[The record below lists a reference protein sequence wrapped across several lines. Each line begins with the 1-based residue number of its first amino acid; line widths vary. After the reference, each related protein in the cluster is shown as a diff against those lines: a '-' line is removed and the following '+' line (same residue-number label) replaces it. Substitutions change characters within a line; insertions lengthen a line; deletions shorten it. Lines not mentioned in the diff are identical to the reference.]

1 MVFRRILSVSLKSFN
16 EVVNREAGVASLDDQ
31 HFHHVFQTFCLD
43 ADPAFPYKRSLTADG
58 LDHTLTLQV
67 PVCLGDRV
75 RVDSQLDGKFA
86 DCRQLVARVQSAESY
101 TIPDQLNDLEVHGYT
116 IIRVHIEFH
125 LHPLLYYYDSTICP
139 DVKSWLRTRGVRS
152 QMYQSPVTVSYTHL
166 RAHETRH
173 ELVCRLLLE
182 KK

>member
-1 MVFRRILSVSLKSFN
+1 MVFRRMPFAFLKSFN

-75 RVDSQLDGKFA
+75 RVDSQLDGKLTY
-86 DCRQLVARVQSAESY
+86 CRQLVARVQSTKSY
-101 TIPDQLNDLEVHGYT
+101 TIPDQLNDLEVHGHA

-125 LHPLLYYYDSTICP
+125 HHPLLYYYDSTICSI
-139 DVKSWLRTRGVRS
+139 VKKPTENDWWNAGRKYGHMEKSGVICKK
-152 QMYQSPVTVSYTHL
+152 V
-166 RAHETRH
+166 
-173 ELVCRLLLE
+173 LVFGG
-182 KK
+182 K